1 MNAVRRKLWMAACAV
16 LVVCGII
23 FPDIAFFN
31 RTLQPSN
38 ILPFVN
44 KPVTWQASSALVPVL
59 DEDVLPSDG
68 FGDLHS
74 ALSQFEPAHYFMA
87 RTFRTAQSPWWNPYS
102 ASGTLGP
109 ETLVDVKFSPHTLI
123 TAWLFD
129 ASPASF
135 DFGLLAIYCM
145 GFYFMLRIFLDV
157 FQVQWYVAL
166 VGSAVYLLN
175 GFAISNL
182 NTGIGQPYFLFPLVL
197 FSVLNF
203 CRSQNILSWLFVVLA
218 HLIIFL
224 ANIMTTLTLTLLAV
238 HVLSVAF
245 FFSLSGGLP
254 QGFRALPLYCLQVA
268 LAVIFAISLLG
279 FQWFPV
285 IHSFFVTDMATDFSA
300 RKLPVPVGMENL
312 LSVFTP
318 KHFWDFFGHQH
329 RTDLY
334 PNMNLE
340 TKTPRFSYL
349 GMLASVVAVCAVSGS
364 KPPKKWLAFAGLAIA
379 VFSYARV
386 FGLAGFVDY
395 IPVLHSIGNQYW
407 GCAAAVVLPLLV
419 VLGVQNIAEGKISA
433 LAVCF
438 VLLLQA
444 LGFLY
449 LYNKLG
455 MPTSAKQVAHVWVA
469 VGLWCFT
476 ALWLLLLQF
485 RLCSTKLLAVL
496 VSVFMLL
503 ELFSYMNTVRPMRYG
518 MADTEPPVVQFLK
531 KNIGD
536 GRILNIGQQGVL
548 YPEYGALFGI
558 RQAGTMS
565 AGLLPWYERFFEKH
579 FGNDT
584 FFFLALDGSSSKKR
598 KKTSRKEFTLDAAA
612 LDAASIKYIVI
623 SKTAEASYSKQLH
636 DADYPL
642 VYSDSDALVF
652 ENADYLPSLSLM
664 NSLFGAKNLDPHRT
678 VITEDQTL
686 LADAKAAGVSIDVLN
701 VTRGV
706 LGKVDTV
713 SVKNAEVVARAVV
726 SQPAVLVLSD
736 TWHPGWRATINNQPV
751 YIGLVN
757 EAFRGIVLPVGEHQ
771 VRFYYDPPALRYGIF
786 ASTVAG
792 FVFVALSL
800 WALLG
805 RRFFYGRRTS
815 NAGAISHLS

>member
-1 MNAVRRKLWMAACAV
+1 M

-23 FPDIAFFN
+23 FPDVVFFQ

-38 ILPFVN
+38 IIPLLG
-44 KPVTWQASSALVPVL
+44 KPITWQASSALVPVW
-59 DEDVLPSDG
+59 DQDVLPSDG
-68 FGDLHS
+68 FGDLNS
-74 ALSQFEPAHYFMA
+74 ALNQFEPAHYFMA
-87 RTFRTAQSPWWNPYS
+87 RNFRDGESPWWNPFS
-102 ASGTLGP
+102 ASGTFGP

-123 TAWLFD
+123 TAGLFD
-129 ASPASF
+129 ASPMSF
-135 DFGLLAIYCM
+135 DFGLLALYCI
-145 GFYFMLRIFLDV
+145 GFYFMLRICLDV
-157 FQVQWYVAL
+157 LQTNLWLGLLGA
-166 VGSAVYLLN
+166 SVYLLN
-175 GFAISNL
+175 GFAVPNL
-182 NTGIGQPYFLFPLVL
+182 NTGIGQPYFLFPMIL
-197 FSVLNF
+197 FALLQLCQRRN
-203 CRSQNILSWLFVVLA
+203 LASWLFVVFA
-218 HLIIFL
+218 HAVILL
-224 ANIMTTLTLTLLAV
+224 ANIMTTLMLTLLAV
-238 HVLSVAF
+238 HVLSLVF
-245 FFSLSGGLP
+245 YCSCSGGFRSAIKQLP
-254 QGFRALPLYCLQVA
+254 SYVMQVA
-268 LAVIFAISLLG
+268 LAVLFAVVLLG
-279 FQWFPV
+279 FLWSSV
-285 IHSFFVTDMATDFSA
+285 IHSFFVSDMVSDFEG
-300 RKLPVPVGMENL
+300 RKLPRPVGVENL
-312 LSVFTP
+312 FSVFTP
-318 KHFWDFFGHQH
+318 QHFWDFFGHQH

-678 VITEDQTL
+678 VITEDQAL